1 MLTCM
6 IPRAARGSMAARMSY
21 LDDLNEDEAAA
32 AKVAGRTN
40 AGKSYGAHSSQGC
53 KMNLKDG

>member
-1 MLTCM
+1 M

-32 AKVAGRTN
+32 AKVVARTN
-40 AGKSYGAHSSQGC
+40 AGKSYGARSSQGC
-53 KMNLKDG
+53 KMTLKDG